1 MLLDGLSEF
10 CVEII
15 FSAAK
20 QVVEIVCGTNE
31 LLGRFALCGLYL
43 GSNDCLRGTNLSVR
57 ALPFEDGD
65 KV

>member
-10 CVEII
+10 CVEI
-15 FSAAK
+15 
-20 QVVEIVCGTNE
+20 EMVCGTNE

>member
-1 MLLDGLSEF
+1 LLLDGLSEF
-10 CVEII
+10 CVEI
-15 FSAAK
+15 
-20 QVVEIVCGTNE
+20 EMVCGTNE